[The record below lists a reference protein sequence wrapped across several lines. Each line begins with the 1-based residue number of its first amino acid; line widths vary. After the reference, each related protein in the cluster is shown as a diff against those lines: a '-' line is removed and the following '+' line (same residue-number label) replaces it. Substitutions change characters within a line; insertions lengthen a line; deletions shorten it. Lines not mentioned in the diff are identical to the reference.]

1 MRLVI
6 CENSNELITCAPHT
20 GEFESL
26 NDAKRCAERRQKFIF
41 TELAIETEAG
51 DLIACRPVFL
61 PWIDC
66 VDPHLLG
73 QCEENR
79 DVERA
84 MDSTNTGYMAGFAA
98 GRAHHT
104 RNVWASGVYC
114 PRQKNY

>member
-51 DLIACRPVFL
+51 DLIAYRPVFL

-66 VDPHLLG
+66 VP
-73 QCEENR
+73 
-79 DVERA
+79 
-84 MDSTNTGYMAGFAA
+84 
-98 GRAHHT
+98 HHT
-104 RNVWASGVYC
+104 RNAWNSGVYY
-114 PRQKNY
+114 PRKKYY